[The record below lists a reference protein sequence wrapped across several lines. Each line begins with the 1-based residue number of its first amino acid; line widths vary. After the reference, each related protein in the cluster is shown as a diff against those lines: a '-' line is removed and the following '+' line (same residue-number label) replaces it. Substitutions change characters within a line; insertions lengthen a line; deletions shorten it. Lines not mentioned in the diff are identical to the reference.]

1 MNDGLYA
8 SAMSRWPLLL
18 MIPLNLLLVVWV
30 WIGRITFGVGGW
42 FILILLP
49 VAAVLAIALLAT
61 TILAYTQ
68 PGRPRSLTRVQA
80 VTQLMTWTGMLG
92 FGLFVPDFGDT
103 EDSYLS
109 FLTQVFGFS
118 DTLMSVS
125 WVFTAVFAGLTLVGY
140 VVLLGALI
148 AGRRRV
154 EPGLVTV

>member
-18 MIPLNLLLVVWV
+18 MIPLNLLLAVWV
-30 WIGRITFGVGGW
+30 WIGRIVFGVGGW
-42 FILILLP
+42 FILLLLP
-49 VAAVLAIALLAT
+49 VAAVLAIALLVT

-80 VTQLMTWTGMLG
+80 VGQLLTWTGMLG
-92 FGLFVPDFGDT
+92 FGLFVPDFGDA

-109 FLTQVFGFS
+109 LLTQVLGYS
-118 DTLMSVS
+118 DSVMSIS
-125 WVFTAVFAGLTLVGY
+125 WAVTAIFAALTIVGY

-148 AGRRRV
+148 AGRRRA